1 MIKSDLKSNRKMIL
15 LLLLLLLLL
24 PLRPGRPIV
33 QNEMKLLGVILEMYC
48 RITRVGGG
56 KHL

>member
-1 MIKSDLKSNRKMIL
+1 MIKSDLKSNRKMI